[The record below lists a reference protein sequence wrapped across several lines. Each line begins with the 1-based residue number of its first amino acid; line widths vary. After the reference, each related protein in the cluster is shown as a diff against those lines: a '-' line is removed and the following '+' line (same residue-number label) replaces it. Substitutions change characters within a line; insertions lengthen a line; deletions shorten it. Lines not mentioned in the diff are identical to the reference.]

1 MQHRQMAGCALV
13 LVAALFLATAPT
25 SSAWGAEAT
34 PPTAPAAAPAPT
46 PALAPA
52 ATPAPT
58 AAAAPAATPGADQ
71 AKGDVKYGDKWVPL
85 ETLFKDYVA
94 SRTELEGV
102 NAKLTAAREK
112 LMACQRRMTQMKN
125 DGATADR
132 PARADLAKAR
142 VKRSEYK
149 KALDAKPPQKPTLQ
163 ALPPQPRQPLT
174 RSRSSGRY
182 SSTGALDTNDAAD
195 QQYDQAMRI
204 WENRSDIIKRQNDVL
219 TKKYQQDLTEYKQN
233 LNTANKELP
242 KVEATIKT
250 CDDKLDVSAKDL
262 DAKLAPVLEEVKKDN
277 EEVLGI
283 QAQAAA
289 VETRVKNM
297 VEAIRSAPETVRFQ
311 HGIVEWEGLFY
322 SRTELEKIYADTQA
336 GIDNVREKLKAETA
350 QSGQPFPAAW
360 RHPQQ
365 DRMDA
370 LKALLDRVKAAGT
383 PAKIAA

>member
-1 MQHRQMAGCALV
+1 MQRRRMAGCALV

-34 PPTAPAAAPAPT
+34 PPATPATTPAPT
-46 PALAPA
+46 PAA
-52 ATPAPT
+52 AT
-58 AAAAPAATPGADQ
+58 AAAPAATSGADQ
-71 AKGDVKYGDKWVPL
+71 AQGDVKYGDKWVPL

-102 NAKLTAAREK
+102 NAKLAAAREK
-112 LMACQRRMTQMKN
+112 LMACQRRLTQMKS
-125 DGATADR
+125 DAATADR
-132 PARADLAKAR
+132 PTRADLAKAR
-142 VKRSEYK
+142 TKRSEYK

-163 ALPPQPRQPLT
+163 PLPPQPRQPLA

-195 QQYDQAMRI
+195 QQYDQAMRT
-204 WENRSDIIKRQNDVL
+204 WENRCDIIKRQNDAL
-219 TKKYQQDLTEYKQN
+219 TKQYQQDLTEYKQN
-233 LNTANKELP
+233 LNEANKQMP
-242 KVEATIKT
+242 KIEATIKT
-250 CDDKLDVSAKDL
+250 CDDKLDASAKDL
-262 DAKLAPVLEEVKKDN
+262 DAKLAPVLEEVKKNN

-289 VETRVKNM
+289 IETRVKNM
-297 VEAIRSAPETVRFQ
+297 VEAIRSAPEPVRFQ

-322 SRTELEKIYADTQA
+322 SRAELEKIYADTQA
-336 GIDNVREKLKAETA
+336 GIDSIREKLKAESA
-350 QSGQPFPAAW
+350 QSSQPFPVAW

-383 PAKIAA
+383 PAKIVA

>member
-1 MQHRQMAGCALV
+1 MQRRRMTGCALV

-46 PALAPA
+46 PVP
-52 ATPAPT
+52 
-58 AAAAPAATPGADQ
+58 AAAAPAITPGAAQ
-71 AKGDVKYGDKWVPL
+71 AQGDVTYGGKLVPL

-112 LMACQRRMTQMKN
+112 LMACQRRMSQMKT
-125 DGATADR
+125 DAATADR
-132 PARADLAKAR
+132 PTRADLAKAKT
-142 VKRSEYK
+142 KRSEYK

-163 ALPPQPRQPLT
+163 SLPPQPRQPLA

-195 QQYDQAMRI
+195 QQYDQAMTVYR
-204 WENRSDIIKRQNDVL
+204 NQCDIIKRQNDVL

-250 CDDKLDVSAKDL
+250 AEDKLDVSSKDL
-262 DAKLAPVLEEVKKDN
+262 DAKVAPVLEEVKKNN

-289 VETRVKNM
+289 VETRLKNM

-322 SRTELEKIYADTQA
+322 SRPELEKIYADTQA
-336 GIDNVREKLKAETA
+336 GIDSVREKLKAESA
-350 QSGQPFPAAW
+350 QSGQAFPAAW

-370 LKALLDRVKAAGT
+370 LKALLDRVKAAA